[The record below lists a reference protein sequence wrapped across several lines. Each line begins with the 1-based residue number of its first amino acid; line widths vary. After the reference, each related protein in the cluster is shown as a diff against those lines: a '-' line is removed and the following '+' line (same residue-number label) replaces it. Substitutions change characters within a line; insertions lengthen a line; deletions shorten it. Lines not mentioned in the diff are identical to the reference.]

1 MSKRYRDKRERYVML
16 RFWLLNSPA
25 WQSRPASGTRPLHR
39 DGQANNGR
47 IAMTARDA
55 AKLIGVSKD
64 NGAPNEPVEAR

>member
-1 MSKRYRDKRERYVML
+1 MSKRYRDKPERYVML
-16 RFWLLNSPA
+16 RLWALEFTLMAEPA
-25 WQSRPASGTRPLHR
+25 ASCTPLHR

-47 IAMTARDA
+47 IAMTVHDA